1 MDMVH
6 FSIVK
11 INLTIVSMLLYN
23 QSFICHTGSLHMV
36 PDGGVTYHEVSH
48 LQFVVDPKS
57 EQPVYL

>member
-11 INLTIVSMLLYN
+11 INLTIVSMLLYK

-36 PDGGVTYHEVSH
+36 PGGVTHHEVSH